1 MEQVCFG
8 IDVGGTTVKCGL
20 FSIAGEL
27 IEKWE
32 IPTRTQNCG
41 EAILPDIAGT
51 VLGKMNERGIEK
63 ASVVGIGI
71 GIPGPVKNGR
81 TPGAVNL
88 YWGEKDLVAELSG
101 LTGLPVCAGNDAN
114 VAALGEMWAGAA
126 KGQKT
131 VLMVTLGTGV
141 GGGAVVDEKIVEG
154 AHGAGAEIGHLPVDD
169 ELEVKCNCGN
179 SGCLEQFCSATGI
192 VRIAREE
199 IAKAGSR
206 TVLQAETVT
215 AKDVFDVLESGDSA
229 AVNTVEIFARY
240 LGRGIA
246 MATAVLDPETVVI
259 GGGVSRAGK
268 KLLDPVAEN
277 YRKYAFSACKATSLV
292 LASLGNDAGI
302 YGAARLVL

>member
-1 MEQVCFG
+1 MEKVCFG

-20 FSIAGEL
+20 FSVDGTL

-32 IPTRTQNCG
+32 IPTRTENSG
-41 EAILPDIAGT
+41 EQILPDIAET
-51 VLGKMNERGIEK
+51 VLQKMKEREIPK
-63 ASVVGIGI
+63 DAVIGIGM
-71 GIPGPVKNGR
+71 GIPGPVKKGI

-101 LTGLPVCAGNDAN
+101 LTGIPVCAGNDAN

-126 KGQKT
+126 KGQKSIY
-131 VLMVTLGTGV
+131 MVTLGTGV
-141 GGGAVVDEKIVEG
+141 GGGGVVDEKIIEG
-154 AHGAGAEIGHLPVDD
+154 AHGAGGEIGHLPVDD
-169 ELEVKCNCGN
+169 ALEVKCNCGN
-179 SGCLEQFCSATGI
+179 SGCLEQYCSATGI
-192 VRIAREE
+192 VRVAKEQIAL
-199 IAKAGSR
+199 AGAN
-206 TVLQAETVT
+206 TKLNPETVT
-215 AKDVFDVLESGDSA
+215 AKDVFDALESRDEA
-229 AVNTVEIFARY
+229 AVKTVEIFAKY

-246 MATAVLDPETVVI
+246 MATAVIDPETIVI

-277 YRKYAFSACKATSLV
+277 YRKYAFSACKATPLV